1 MAINFPSLLRPVLGF
16 DSGGDSHRKSGR
28 EEKKVVFNSMSLETS
43 SVARFS
49 SLEEKKKVV
58 RKRSMFKTLVFRK
71 FGGRE
76 KSKKILIRISFFP
89 TTL

>member
-1 MAINFPSLLRPVLGF
+1 
-16 DSGGDSHRKSGR
+16 
-28 EEKKVVFNSMSLETS
+28 MSLETS